1 MNRTRRTPASWL
13 LLLAI
18 LAAYARGEDPK
29 PAIDRYLRSE
39 MQRQQIPGLSLAV
52 VKNGRPFYVKSYG
65 VATLEHPGP
74 VSPQTVFQLGSIGKQ
89 FTAVALML
97 LAGEHRLDLDDS
109 VLK

>member
-1 MNRTRRTPASWL
+1 MNRTHRTPTSWL

-18 LAAYARGEDPK
+18 LAAHARAEDPK

-74 VSPQTVFQLGSIGKQ
+74 VSPPTGFQPGSIGQQ
-89 FTAVALML
+89 FTPAAPL
-97 LAGEHRLDLDDS
+97 LIAAQDRLDLDD
-109 VLK
+109 